1 MNETT
6 AMMVLEVGPYFE
18 LTLSILCLLVNIYFA
33 IRFSQSECFSSN
45 LRILL
50 VTSNIITSLCTL
62 LHPILQMISIEW
74 YSIEKGQNY
83 LAAVF
88 VYLSNFTMMVL
99 LMIVNSKFLMLSVER
114 WVAFKNRVDY
124 EQRDGS
130 GARKVL
136 YYYIA
141 IVTILS
147 AIKSIVMF
155 TMSTGSMDERLA
167 WTFQPERCVFLFTP
181 LTFFAGL
188 TWILGVLQFSFL
200 FNYVKKYKYLGQ
212 TLSERFQL
220 KQIGQV
226 IEVIIPLLIAYAVAV
241 LYSGVCMLIV
251 LYVYFVE
258 ELGTESAEYRVW
270 ANAAYYSIPAYSF
283 FSSAYML
290 WKFRPMRRAMYR
302 DLKSLFGIECWRPH
316 IVHPHNA
323 TDEGNVYFDQL
334 RASWGVPKR

>member
-1 MNETT
+1 MYETT
-6 AMMVLEVGPYFE
+6 AMMLLEVGPFFE

-50 VTSNIITSLCTL
+50 VSSNIITSLCSL
-62 LHPILQMISIEW
+62 LHPILQLIPIEW
-74 YSIEKGQNY
+74 YSVERGQHY
-83 LAAVF
+83 WGAVF
-88 VYLSNFTMMVL
+88 VYVNNFTMMVL
-99 LMIVNSKFLMLSVER
+99 LMIVNSKFLLVAVER

-130 GARKVL
+130 QARKVL

-155 TMSTGSMDERLA
+155 AMSTGSLDQRLA
-167 WTFQPERCVFLFTP
+167 WTFQPERCVYLFTP

-188 TWILGVLQFSFL
+188 TWI
-200 FNYVKKYKYLGQ
+200 KYKYLGQ

-220 KQIGQV
+220 KQIREV
-226 IEVIIPLLIAYAVAV
+226 VEVIIPLLIAYAVAV

-251 LYVYFVE
+251 LYVYFIE
-258 ELGTESAEYRVW
+258 GLGTESAEYRVW
-270 ANAAYYSIPAYSF
+270 ATAAYYSIPVYSF
-283 FSSAYML
+283 FSSVYML
-290 WKFRPMRRAMYR
+290 WKFRPMRRAMFR
-302 DLKSLFGIECWRPH
+302 DIKALFGIECWRPH
-316 IVHPHNA
+316 IVHPKSA
-323 TDEGNVYFDQL
+323 DDEGQLYFDQL
-334 RASWGVPKR
+334 RASWEASKQ